1 MVTVMNSRNCLRL
14 LHLDDVGAFVKK
26 DKIIFMID
34 SRTFNSLRGKRQNN
48 QGTKNCMCSNE
59 ALSPHVSPIPENL

>member
-1 MVTVMNSRNCLRL
+1 MILTISITKSVKLSMVTVMNSRNCLRL

-34 SRTFNSLRGKRQNN
+34 SRTFNSLKGKRQNN
-48 QGTKNCMCSNE
+48 
-59 ALSPHVSPIPENL
+59 

>member
-48 QGTKNCMCSNE
+48 
-59 ALSPHVSPIPENL
+59 

>member
-26 DKIIFMID
+26 DKIIFMVD
-34 SRTFNSLRGKRQNN
+34 SRTFNSLKGKRQNN
-48 QGTKNCMCSNE
+48 
-59 ALSPHVSPIPENL
+59 